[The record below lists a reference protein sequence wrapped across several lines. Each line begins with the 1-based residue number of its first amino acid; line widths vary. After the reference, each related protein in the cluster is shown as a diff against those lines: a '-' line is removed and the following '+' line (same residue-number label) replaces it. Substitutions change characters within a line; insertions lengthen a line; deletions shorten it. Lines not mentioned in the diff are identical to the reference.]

1 MVRTA
6 DMITLPGLKKAPKK
20 RIAAILE
27 PVDELG
33 EETDDINE
41 ENEEENTEDTEEL
54 GKLSPNVCLLPVFHA
69 KYLQIS
75 I

>member
-1 MVRTA
+1 
-6 DMITLPGLKKAPKK
+6 MITLPGLKKAPKK